1 MSKRYL
7 LDANA
12 FIEARDRYYGFDICP
27 GYWTALVQLHD
38 ANRVFSI
45 DRIRAEL
52 MEQDDDIQEW
62 IEQQTPDTFFKQTK
76 DQAVVDSFQEM
87 VNWVFNEPQFTA
99 AARTEFASVAD
110 GWLVAYA
117 CVNDLVV
124 VTHEEYAPEVK
135 RKVPIP
141 NVCEEF
147 EVEYVNTFEMLRALN
162 VKFIRSTKT
171 TTSAMTAVGV
181 LRTFAAMS
189 APCSVKAKWLPPATP
204 PGT

>member
-38 ANRVFSI
+38 ANHVFSI
-45 DRIRAEL
+45 DRIHAEL

-62 IEQQTPDTFFKQTK
+62 IEQQAPDTFFKQTK

-87 VNWVFNEPQFTA
+87 VNWVFNEPQFTP
-99 AARTEFASVAD
+99 AARAEFASVAD

-117 CVNDLVV
+117 DVNDLVV
-124 VTHEEYAPEVK
+124 VTQEEYAPEVK

-162 VKFIRSTKT
+162 VKFVRSTK
-171 TTSAMTAVGV
+171 
-181 LRTFAAMS
+181 RRRRR
-189 APCSVKAKWLPPATP
+189 
-204 PGT
+204 